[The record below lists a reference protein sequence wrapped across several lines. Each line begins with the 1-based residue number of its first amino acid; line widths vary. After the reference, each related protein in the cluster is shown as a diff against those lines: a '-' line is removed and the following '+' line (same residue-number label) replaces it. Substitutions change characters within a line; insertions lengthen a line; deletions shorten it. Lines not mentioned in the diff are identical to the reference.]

1 MNVCSTNEGNDG
13 CSGKQSRPTFA
24 MWSNKFRRT
33 LISQGPTASMHDLN
47 EHVRR
52 LYGNSECALMMK
64 TLTDASEPAADMDAP
79 KTKIAKTA
87 VAATFEEDNVCYCV
101 CCLLRRYQFD
111 DTLGVLPPGAT
122 DEDRMLNK
130 KRLQNKLDVVQE
142 AMNDQSNR
150 YAKNIIRWL
159 TKEISKEHT
168 KLKQSWIKQDKA
180 MERQTTKE
188 YERVDKAKRWLE
200 REEAK
205 LGEHPIQVQL
215 GHTLI
220 IQAPDTDL
228 NEHVRRL
235 YGNKECALMMK
246 KLTDASEPAADLDI
260 KLQSEEVQR
269 GAASNAIR
277 EPFDCVLTFC

>member
-1 MNVCSTNEGNDG
+1 
-13 CSGKQSRPTFA
+13 
-24 MWSNKFRRT
+24 
-33 LISQGPTASMHDLN
+33 
-47 EHVRR
+47 
-52 LYGNSECALMMK
+52 MK
-64 TLTDASEPAADMDAP
+64 A
-79 KTKIAKTA
+79 TKK
-87 VAATFEEDNVCYCV
+87 ATFEEDHVCY
-101 CCLLRRYQFD
+101 YQFD

-122 DEDRMLNK
+122 VEDRMLNT
-130 KRLQNKLDVVQE
+130 KRLQNKLDDVQE
-142 AMNDQSNR
+142 AMRHMSNR
-150 YAKNIIRWL
+150 YAESICQIENETAIIRWL
-159 TKEISKEHT
+159 TKEIFKEHT

-235 YGNKECALMMK
+235 YGNKECALMME

-260 KLQSEEVQR
+260 KLEREEAER
-269 GAASNAIR
+269 GQHRTQFERDRAVAKK
-277 EPFDCVLTFC
+277 F

>member
-1 MNVCSTNEGNDG
+1 MCQENIQVVDEG
-13 CSGKQSRPTFA
+13 
-24 MWSNKFRRT
+24 
-33 LISQGPTASMHDLN
+33 
-47 EHVRR
+47 
-52 LYGNSECALMMK
+52 
-64 TLTDASEPAADMDAP
+64 
-79 KTKIAKTA
+79 
-87 VAATFEEDNVCYCV
+87 
-101 CCLLRRYQFD
+101 
-111 DTLGVLPPGAT
+111 
-122 DEDRMLNK
+122 
-130 KRLQNKLDVVQE
+130 
-142 AMNDQSNR
+142 
-150 YAKNIIRWL
+150 
-159 TKEISKEHT
+159 ISKEHT

-235 YGNKECALMMK
+235 YGNKECALMME

-260 KLQSEEVQR
+260 KLEREEAER

-277 EPFDCVLTFC
+277 ERSSSREEVLSSREDSRPRTPRLRHQQSQSSRPRTPQKIIDAIQESKLKEIIDAFYEQSATAVAASASAVATAVAADGAVATAVAARATADYEQPDDQSERVSVGRVQEVLQKYC